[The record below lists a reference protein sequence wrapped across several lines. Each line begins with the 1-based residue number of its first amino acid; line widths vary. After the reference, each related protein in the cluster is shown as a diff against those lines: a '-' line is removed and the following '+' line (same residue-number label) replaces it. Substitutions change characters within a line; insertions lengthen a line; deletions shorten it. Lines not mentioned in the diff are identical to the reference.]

1 MNWRDPTVGL
11 LVAFA
16 VSAALTPLVARA
28 AFVVGAVDRPRGRG
42 LAAGGTPLLGGLAM
56 LVAVVVAVLL
66 EMPDSVALSHNLR
79 AILLGGVLISVVG
92 AIDDR
97 FDLPWAVKLVGQVA
111 AAWIPVSQGVQVEN
125 ITFPFLGAVDFADG
139 PSTVL
144 TIFGFVL
151 LMNVVNFSD
160 GIDGLAAGVSSIAA
174 IAMGIVAADLAKDHA
189 ALLAAA
195 TAGAA
200 LGFLVHNFHPARVFM
215 GDTGAMLLGYLLA
228 AIAVEGSVKTN
239 AVLALVVPFVVLAL
253 PVLDTTFVVLKRLKS
268 GVPIYNADQNHFHHR
283 LSRIGFSPRRTVLYL
298 YLWAGSLAGLAVALR
313 FVPYSDNRG
322 HFDVAWTTVMGL
334 ILVACLAVSFYLV
347 TVLEILKLRRIDALR
362 LRLARPG
369 ITEDEIDAD
378 VARALE
384 TGEFSSITGEVRAVT
399 GEHRAAEDPR

>member
-1 MNWRDPTVGL
+1 MNWRDPIVGL
-11 LVAFA
+11 LIAFA

-28 AFVVGAVDRPRGRG
+28 AVVVGAVDRPRGRG
-42 LAAGGTPLLGGLAM
+42 LGAGGTPLLGGLAI
-56 LVAVVVAVLL
+56 LVAVVVAILL
-66 EMPDSVALSHNLR
+66 RMPESVGQADNLR
-79 AILLGGVLISVVG
+79 AILLGAVLIAVVG
-92 AIDDR
+92 AVDDR
-97 FDLPWAVKLVGQVA
+97 FDLPWAAKLAGQVA

-125 ITFPFLGAVDFADG
+125 ITFPFLGPVTFADA
-139 PSTVL
+139 PSTIL

-174 IAMGIVAADLAKDHA
+174 VAMGIVAADLLKDHA

-253 PVLDTTFVVLKRLKS
+253 PVLDTTFVILKRLKS

-298 YLWAGSLAGLAVALR
+298 YLWAGSLASLAVALR

-322 HFDVAWTTVMGL
+322 NFDPLWATVMGA
-334 ILVACLAVSFYLV
+334 ILVACLAVSVYLV
-347 TVLEILKLRRIDALR
+347 TVLEILKLRRLDARR
-362 LRLARPG
+362 LRNARPG
-369 ITEDEIDAD
+369 ITDEEIDAD
-378 VARALE
+378 VARVIE
-384 TGEFSSITGEVRAVT
+384 TGEFSAIT
-399 GEHRAAEDPR
+399 GEHRPVG

>member
-1 MNWRDPTVGL
+1 MNWRDPIVGL
-11 LVAFA
+11 LIAFA
-16 VSAALTPLVARA
+16 VSSALTPLVARA
-28 AFVVGAVDRPRGRG
+28 AVVIGAVDRPRGRG

-56 LVAVVVAVLL
+56 LVAVVVAVLIQ
-66 EMPDSVALSHNLR
+66 MPASVAQSDSLR
-79 AILLGGVLISVVG
+79 AILLGAVLIAVVG

-111 AAWIPVSQGVQVEN
+111 AAWIPVSQGVRVEN
-125 ITFPFLGAVDFADG
+125 ITFPFVGPVQFADV
-139 PSTVL
+139 PSTLL

-160 GIDGLAAGVSSIAA
+160 GIDGLAAGISA
-174 IAMGIVAADLAKDHA
+174 IGAVALGIVAADLMKDHA

-228 AIAVEGSVKTN
+228 AVSVEGAVKTQV
-239 AVLALVVPFVVLAL
+239 VLALVVPFIVLAL

-313 FVPYSDNRG
+313 FVPYTDDRG
-322 HFDVAWTTVMGL
+322 HFDAAWTTVMAL
-334 ILVACLAVSFYLV
+334 ILVACLAVSLYLV
-347 TVLEILKLRRIDALR
+347 TVLEILKLRRLDALR
-362 LRLARPG
+362 LRRARPG

-384 TGEFSSITGEVRAVT
+384 TGEFSSITGEHPV
-399 GEHRAAEDPR
+399 GGPR

>member
-1 MNWRDPTVGL
+1 MNWRDPIVGL
-11 LVAFA
+11 LIAFA

-28 AFVVGAVDRPRGRG
+28 AVVLGAVDQPRGRG

-56 LVAVVVAVLL
+56 LVAVAVAILL
-66 EMPDSVALSHNLR
+66 RMPESPAQSDSLR
-79 AILLGGVLISVVG
+79 AILLGAVLIAVVG
-92 AIDDR
+92 AVDDR

-111 AAWIPVSQGVQVEN
+111 AAWIPVSQGVVVEN
-125 ITFPFLGAVDFADG
+125 ITLPFVILSFEDIGT
-139 PSTVL
+139 PL
-144 TIFGFVL
+144 TILGFVV

-160 GIDGLAAGVSSIAA
+160 GIDGLAAGISAIGA
-174 IAMGIVAADLAKDHA
+174 IALGIVAADLMKDHA

-228 AIAVEGSVKTN
+228 AVAVEGAVKTQV
-239 AVLALVVPFVVLAL
+239 VLALVVPFIVLAL

-322 HFDVAWTTVMGL
+322 HFDAAWTTVMAL
-334 ILVACLAVSFYLV
+334 ILIAVLSVSVYLV

-362 LRLARPG
+362 LRRSRPG

-384 TGEFSSITGEVRAVT
+384 TGEFSAIT
-399 GEHRAAEDPR
+399 GEHRAVGDAG

>member
-1 MNWRDPTVGL
+1 
-11 LVAFA
+11 
-16 VSAALTPLVARA
+16 
-28 AFVVGAVDRPRGRG
+28 
-42 LAAGGTPLLGGLAM
+42 
-56 LVAVVVAVLL
+56 
-66 EMPDSVALSHNLR
+66 
-79 AILLGGVLISVVG
+79 
-92 AIDDR
+92 
-97 FDLPWAVKLVGQVA
+97 
-111 AAWIPVSQGVQVEN
+111 VQVEN
-125 ITFPFLGAVDFADG
+125 ITFPFLGPVTFADA
-139 PSTVL
+139 PSTIL

-174 IAMGIVAADLAKDHA
+174 VAMGIVAADLLKDHA

-322 HFDVAWTTVMGL
+322 NFDPLWASVMGV
-334 ILVACLAVSFYLV
+334 IIVASLAVSVYLV
-347 TVLEILKLRRIDALR
+347 IVLEILKLRRLDARR
-362 LRLARPG
+362 LRSARPG
-369 ITEDEIDAD
+369 ITDDEIDAD
-378 VARALE
+378 VARAIE
-384 TGEFSSITGEVRAVT
+384 TGEFSAIT
-399 GEHRAAEDPR
+399 GEHRPVG

>member
-1 MNWRDPTVGL
+1 MNWRDPIVGL

-28 AFVVGAVDRPRGRG
+28 AVVLGAVDQPRGRG
-42 LAAGGTPLLGGLAM
+42 LGVGGTPLLGGLAI
-56 LVAVVVAVLL
+56 LVAVTVAVLL
-66 EMPDSVALSHNLR
+66 ELPAAGPQADNLR
-79 AILLGGVLISVVG
+79 AILLGAVLIAVVG
-92 AIDDR
+92 AADDR
-97 FDLPWAVKLVGQVA
+97 FDLPWAVKLLGQIGA
-111 AAWIPVSQGVQVEN
+111 ALIPVSQGVQVEN

-144 TIFGFVL
+144 TVFGFVL

-174 IAMGIVAADLAKDHA
+174 VAMGIVAADLMKDHA

-283 LSRIGFSPRRTVLYL
+283 LSRIGFSPRRTVVYL

-322 HFDVAWTTVMGL
+322 HFNPWWTTVMGL
-334 ILVACLAVSFYLV
+334 ILLACLAVSVYLV

-362 LRLARPG
+362 LRRARPG
-369 ITEDEIDAD
+369 ISDDEIDAD
-378 VARALE
+378 VARVLQ
-384 TGEFSSITGEVRAVT
+384 TGEFSAITGEH
-399 GEHRAAEDPR
+399 HRVDDPR

>member
-1 MNWRDPTVGL
+1 MNWRDPIVGL
-11 LVAFA
+11 LIAFA

-28 AFVVGAVDRPRGRG
+28 ARVVGAVDQPRGRG

-66 EMPDSVALSHNLR
+66 RMPESVAQSESLR
-79 AILLGGVLISVVG
+79 AILLGAVLIAVVG

-97 FDLPWAVKLVGQVA
+97 FDLPWAVKLLGQIGA
-111 AAWIPVSQGVQVEN
+111 AFIPVSQGVVVEN
-125 ITFPFLGAVDFADG
+125 ITLPFVILSFDDVGT
-139 PSTVL
+139 PL
-144 TIFGFVL
+144 TILGFVV

-160 GIDGLAAGVSSIAA
+160 GIDGLAAGISA
-174 IAMGIVAADLAKDHA
+174 IGAVALGIVAADLLKDHA

-228 AIAVEGSVKTN
+228 AVAVEGAVKTQ
-239 AVLALVVPFVVLAL
+239 AVLALVIPFLVLAL
-253 PVLDTTFVVLKRLKS
+253 PMLDTTFVVLKRLKS

-298 YLWAGSLAGLAVALR
+298 YLWAGSLAALAVALR
-313 FVPYSDNRG
+313 FVPYSDDQG
-322 HFDVAWTTVMGL
+322 TFDAAWTTVMAV
-334 ILVACLAVSFYLV
+334 ILLAVLSVSVYLV
-347 TVLEILKLRRIDALR
+347 TVLEILKLRQFDALR
-362 LRLARPG
+362 LRRQRPG
-369 ITEDEIDAD
+369 ITEAEIDAD

-384 TGEFSSITGEVRAVT
+384 TGEFAAIT
-399 GEHRAAEDPR
+399 GEHRPLGDVG

>member
-1 MNWRDPTVGL
+1 MTWRDPIVGL

-16 VSAALTPLVARA
+16 ISAALTPLVARA
-28 AFVVGAVDRPRGRG
+28 AVVVGAVDRPSDRG
-42 LAAGGTPLLGGLAM
+42 LAAGGTPLLGGLAI

-66 EMPDSVALSHNLR
+66 EMPDGMPQADNLR
-79 AILLGGVLISVVG
+79 AILLGAVMIAVVG
-92 AIDDR
+92 AVDDR
-97 FDLPWAVKLVGQVA
+97 FDLHWSIKLVGQVA

-125 ITFPFLGAVDFADG
+125 ITFPFLGPVQFADG
-139 PSTVL
+139 PSTAL
-144 TIFGFVL
+144 TIFGFVV
-151 LMNVVNFSD
+151 LMNVVNLSD

-174 IAMGIVAADLAKDHA
+174 VAMGIVAWDLSSVLYGHA

-283 LSRIGFSPRRTVLYL
+283 LSRIGFSPRRTVAYL

-322 HFDVAWTTVMGL
+322 HFDVLWTTVMGL
-334 ILVACLAVSFYLV
+334 ILLGCLAVSFYLV
-347 TVLEILKLRRIDALR
+347 TVLEILKLRRLDALR
-362 LRLARPG
+362 LRRSRPEV
-369 ITEDEIDAD
+369 TEDEIDAD
-378 VARALE
+378 VAHALE
-384 TGEFSSITGEVRAVT
+384 TGEFSAIT
-399 GEHRAAEDPR
+399 GEHRPVGGAD